1 MSKKNRQKEKLSVI
15 AESTEEKL
23 NNLPEKEREKAGE
36 IKNAIT
42 LIKAKKISIDDYLQY
57 MDII

>member
-1 MSKKNRQKEKLSVI
+1 
-15 AESTEEKL
+15 
-23 NNLPEKEREKAGE
+23 LPEKEREKAGE

-42 LIKAKKISIDDYLQY
+42 LIKGKKVTIDDYLQY